1 MFGKRGFYV
10 GDGLK
15 ISPKTRFVKFNFIFE
30 YLDTAAFDDYL
41 DYKLMDCW
49 ATPTDKSDDKIR
61 FDLSANGCPSEDW
74 IEMKN
79 ASCIGFPLFG
89 FATAADDNLYV
100 HCEIYICTQ
109 DSDECTAETAETCAA
124 NSGGR
129 KRRHADAKTT
139 MVSFF

>member
-1 MFGKRGFYV
+1 
-10 GDGLK
+10 
-15 ISPKTRFVKFNFIFE
+15 
-30 YLDTAAFDDYL
+30 
-41 DYKLMDCW
+41 MDCW
-49 ATPTDKSDDKIR
+49 ATPTDKSDDQTR
-61 FDLSANGCPSEDW
+61 FDLSADGCPSEDW

-89 FATAADDNLYV
+89 FAGAEDNLYV

-139 MVSFF
+139 MVSFLIFRNIKTLKTYSDSN